1 MIKIA
6 SGIASILAMIIACHL
21 SFAGEIFQWRDAA
34 GHVHFTDDPA
44 KVPWEYQDGASR
56 QMKDYAPARKVAS
69 RHDKDVWK
77 LHCAEC
83 HHPGEGRV
91 GDLRGLAGYALHE
104 ASDRFMKLPEQML
117 PDLRKA
123 IEGRTTD
130 MKPMSLDD
138 NKLLAISRHLI
149 QEQIDSRSAR

>member
-1 MIKIA
+1 MIRLA
-6 SGIASILAMIIACHL
+6 SAITAIVAMTFVCHL
-21 SFAGEIFQWRDAA
+21 SLASEIFQWRDAA
-34 GHVHFTDDPA
+34 GHIHFTDDPS
-44 KVPWEYQDGASR
+44 KVPWEYQDGAIR
-56 QMKDYAPARKVAS
+56 QLEDYAPTRKVAS
-69 RHDKDVWK
+69 RDDKGAWK

-91 GDLRGLAGYALHE
+91 GDLRGLAGYTLHE
-104 ASDRFMKLPEQML
+104 SSDRFMKLPEQML

-138 NKLLAISRHLI
+138 NTLLAISRHLI